1 MVLLTS
7 CRGVGARALSN
18 GINSAVF
25 FCFFEAL
32 RATFAQ
38 KKQEVQSFHPHA
50 MTHIAYCM
58 QIKAILLLSDFLQGH
73 VQDVSH
79 QYVLQTILLAF
90 SVPLQ
95 PYALIQHYMS

>member
-1 MVLLTS
+1 M

-38 KKQEVQSFHPHA
+38 KKQEVPPGHPSATMHVVYLA
-50 MTHIAYCM
+50 NLRAYAVAVCDACGLFWHPCYYTCM
-58 QIKAILLLSDFLQGH
+58 L
-73 VQDVSH
+73 
-79 QYVLQTILLAF
+79 
-90 SVPLQ
+90 
-95 PYALIQHYMS
+95 